1 MSSKIDKQMI
11 ETVATLVEA
20 VSDIKDNHLVHFQT
34 RLDRIDE
41 RMWTGGVTIITILVG
56 ILITLLFK

>member
-1 MSSKIDKQMI
+1 MI